1 MEAGD
6 DGQEGCRKSQ
16 KRGHTKKGQRRGRL
30 EDGRNARLEET
41 IDREEN
47 GRSQKVKY
55 VLCALLTYFFLG
67 VSWVVEFLNYIYMHE
82 DCQVCSIFAIAYS
95 LFI

>member
-6 DGQEGCRKSQ
+6 DGQEGCRKGQ
-16 KRGHTKKGQRRGRL
+16 KGGYTEKGQGGRGY
-30 EDGRNARLEET
+30 EAGRNARLEET

-55 VLCALLTYFFLG
+55 LTRYYYHLI
-67 VSWVVEFLNYIYMHE
+67 VHYHYLQLQ
-82 DCQVCSIFAIAYS
+82 QVIAKKV
-95 LFI
+95 